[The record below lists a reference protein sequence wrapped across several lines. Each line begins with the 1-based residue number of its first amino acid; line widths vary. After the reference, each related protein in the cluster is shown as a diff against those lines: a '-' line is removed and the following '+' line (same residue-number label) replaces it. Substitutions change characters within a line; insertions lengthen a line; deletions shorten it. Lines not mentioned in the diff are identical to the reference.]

1 MASAK
6 SSRRAITSSQARRR
20 ISARSRGAVAAQDCC
35 TAVASSRAI
44 APSAAAASATVVRT
58 APVAGLCTGNRV
70 PVDDGTCLPPIHR
83 SVGIASINV
92 G

>member
-1 MASAK
+1 M
-6 SSRRAITSSQARRR
+6 
-20 ISARSRGAVAAQDCC
+20 
-35 TAVASSRAI
+35 
-44 APSAAAASATVVRT
+44 VRT

-92 G
+92 E